1 MTSSDV
7 FELSS
12 FLLAA
17 YSSGFGAGYLIGV
30 YQRFLE
36 LV

>member
-1 MTSSDV
+1 MTTSDV
-7 FELSS
+7 LELGG

-17 YSSGFGAGYLIGV
+17 YAAGFGAGYLTGL
-30 YQRFLE
+30 YLRFFE

>member
-1 MTSSDV
+1 MISSDAL
-7 FELSS
+7 ELSG

-17 YSSGFGAGYLIGV
+17 YASGFGAGYLIGA